1 MYKIYAD
8 DALIYTPD
16 VEELCLYNIVLTME
30 DNSAGT
36 LAFTMTS
43 GHPAFES
50 LKKLATMIR
59 VQDSSR
65 TIWKGRV
72 ISDDRNIDNI
82 KTVQCEGKLA
92 FLNDSIFPEFEFSG
106 APDVLF
112 SQIIDS
118 HNRQVGEKQRL
129 LPGNVTVKDKND
141 YIVRSSESALKT
153 WKAVKEKCFQS
164 SLGGHL
170 QIRYEADGDHIDW
183 LEDYQEIS
191 AQPISFGKNIIDLL
205 VNTSATETY
214 TAIRPQGAS
223 VDGKRISIA
232 DVNDGRDYIIDE
244 EKAAE
249 YGVIYAEPDESIWDD
264 VTLPAN
270 LLRKAKEKLKT
281 GIVLKKTIEVRA
293 IDLNLTDEQTEALQ
307 VCTYVRVVSEPHGI
321 EAWYLL
327 SKVEL
332 HIDAPENTRY
342 TLGAVKAALTD
353 TNKET
358 KSAIEKVMSTAIPT
372 DVSQLNND
380 ANYTTAPEVEK
391 IINESG
397 IAAPVISVV
406 SETDDEYILEVR
418 TAAETFHT
426 PNLKGQEGAAGITA
440 YELAV
445 ENGFAGTE
453 AEWLAS
459 LKGEPGD
466 TGRSAYEA
474 AVDGGFRG
482 TEAEWLASLKG
493 EPGDTGRS
501 AYEAAVDS
509 GFTGTEAEWLASL
522 KGKPGDTGHSAYEA
536 AVDSGFTGTE
546 AEWLASLKGEPGDT
560 GRSAYEAAV
569 DGGFTGTVEEWIA
582 SLKGEPGKDAAIKI
596 DDVVGTDGDFLQYK
610 NGKWT
615 AAPID
620 ELSDNREILSSPGD
634 VQENKEPG
642 KLVDALVIK
651 QVFQF
656 VSEGKRLIAL
666 AITDKG
672 VDTSAEDTFAQM
684 AENIG
689 MIQGGAGG
697 EGTVIKRIMNFSMP
711 VPEGQRQITTVL
723 LGLALDEELTVKS
736 FAKANITVTEG

>member
-43 GHPAFES
+43 EHPAFES

-59 VQDSSR
+59 VQESSR
-65 TIWKGRV
+65 TVWKGRV

-118 HNRQVGEKQRL
+118 HNRQVGEKQRFL
-129 LPGNVTVKDKND
+129 NGNITVKDKND
-141 YIVRSSESALKT
+141 YIVRSSESAMKT

-170 QIRYEADGDHIDW
+170 QIRYEEDGDHIDW

-191 AQPISFGKNIIDLL
+191 AQPISFGKNILDIL
-205 VNTSATETY
+205 VNTSAAETY

-223 VDGKRISIA
+223 VDGKRINIA
-232 DVNDGRDYIIDE
+232 DVNEGRDYIVDE

-249 YGVIYAEPDESIWDD
+249 YGIIYADPDESIWDD
-264 VTLPAN
+264 VTLPEN
-270 LLRKAKEKLKT
+270 LLRKAREKLKS
-281 GIVLKKTIEVRA
+281 GIVLKKTIEVKA
-293 IDLNLTDEQTEALQ
+293 IDLNLTDEQIEALN
-307 VCTYVRVVSEPHGI
+307 VCSYVRVVSEPHGI
-321 EAWYLL
+321 GAWYLL
-327 SKVEL
+327 SKAEI
-332 HIDAPENTRY
+332 HIDAPENTQY

-358 KSAIEKVMSTAIPT
+358 KSALERVMGIAIPT
-372 DVSQLNND
+372 DVSQLKND
-380 ANYTTAPEVEK
+380 ANYTTSTEVEK

-397 IAAPVISVV
+397 IAAPVISVS
-406 SETDDEYILEVR
+406 SETDDEYILEIQ
-418 TAAETFHT
+418 TAAETFDT
-426 PNLKGQEGAAGITA
+426 PNLKGREGTPGMTA

-445 ENGFAGTE
+445 KNGYEGTE
-453 AEWLAS
+453 TEWLAF

-474 AVDGGFRG
+474 AVDG
-482 TEAEWLASLKG
+482 
-493 EPGDTGRS
+493 
-501 AYEAAVDS
+501 

-522 KGKPGDTGHSAYEA
+522 KGKPGDTGH
-536 AVDSGFTGTE
+536 
-546 AEWLASLKGEPGDT
+546 
-560 GRSAYEAAV
+560 SAYEAAV

-596 DDVVGTDGDFLQYK
+596 DDVVGMDGDFLQYK

-615 AAPID
+615 AAPIN
-620 ELSDNREILSSPGD
+620 EQSDNREILSSAGD
-634 VQENKEPG
+634 VQSNKEPG

-672 VDTSAEDTFAQM
+672 VDTSAEDTFEQM

-689 MIQGGAGG
+689 MIQGGADG
-697 EGTVIKRIMNFSMP
+697 EGTVIKRITSFSMP
-711 VPEGQRQITTVL
+711 VPEGRPQITDVF
-723 LGLALDEELTVKS
+723 LGLTLDEGMIVKS
-736 FAKANITVTEG
+736 FAKANITVTEGKETGNVL

>member
-43 GHPAFES
+43 EHPAFES

-59 VQDSSR
+59 VQESSR
-65 TIWKGRV
+65 TVWKGRV

-118 HNRQVGEKQRL
+118 HNRQVGEKQRFL
-129 LPGNVTVKDKND
+129 NGNITVKDKND
-141 YIVRSSESALKT
+141 YIVRSSESAMKT

-170 QIRYEADGDHIDW
+170 QIRYEEDGDHIDW

-191 AQPISFGKNIIDLL
+191 AQPISFGKNILDIL
-205 VNTSATETY
+205 VNTSAAETY

-223 VDGKRISIA
+223 VDGKRINIA
-232 DVNDGRDYIIDE
+232 DVNEGRDYIVDE

-249 YGVIYAEPDESIWDD
+249 YGIIYADPDESIWDD
-264 VTLPAN
+264 VTLPEN
-270 LLRKAKEKLKT
+270 LLRKAREKLKS
-281 GIVLKKTIEVRA
+281 GIVLKKTIEVKA
-293 IDLNLTDEQTEALQ
+293 IDLNLTDEQIEALN
-307 VCTYVRVVSEPHGI
+307 VCSYVRVVSEPHGI
-321 EAWYLL
+321 GAWYLL
-327 SKVEL
+327 SKAEI
-332 HIDAPENTRY
+332 HIDAPENTQY

-358 KSAIEKVMSTAIPT
+358 KSALERVMGIAIPT
-372 DVSQLNND
+372 DVSQLKND
-380 ANYTTAPEVEK
+380 ANYTTSTEVEK

-397 IAAPVISVV
+397 IAAPVISVS
-406 SETDDEYILEVR
+406 SETDDEYILEIQ
-418 TAAETFHT
+418 TAAETFDT
-426 PNLKGQEGAAGITA
+426 PNLKGREGTPGMTA

-445 ENGFAGTE
+445 KNGYEGTETEWLAFLKGEPGDTGRSAYEAAVDGGFTGTE

-474 AVDGGFRG
+474 AVDGGF
-482 TEAEWLASLKG
+482 
-493 EPGDTGRS
+493 
-501 AYEAAVDS
+501 
-509 GFTGTEAEWLASL
+509 TGTEAEWLASL
-522 KGKPGDTGHSAYEA
+522 KGKPGDTGH
-536 AVDSGFTGTE
+536 
-546 AEWLASLKGEPGDT
+546 
-560 GRSAYEAAV
+560 SAYEAAV

-596 DDVVGTDGDFLQYK
+596 DDVVGMDGDFLQYK

-615 AAPID
+615 AAPIN
-620 ELSDNREILSSPGD
+620 EQSDNREILSSAGD
-634 VQENKEPG
+634 VQSNKEPG

-672 VDTSAEDTFAQM
+672 VDTSAEDTFEQM

-689 MIQGGAGG
+689 MIQGGADG
-697 EGTVIKRIMNFSMP
+697 EGTVIKRITSFSMP
-711 VPEGQRQITTVL
+711 VPEGRPQITDVF
-723 LGLALDEELTVKS
+723 LGLTLDEGMIVKS
-736 FAKANITVTEG
+736 FAKANITVTEGKETGNVL

>member
-8 DALIYTPD
+8 DVLIYTPD

-43 GHPAFES
+43 GHPAFER

-92 FLNDSIFPEFEFSG
+92 FLNDSVFPEFEFSG
-106 APDVLF
+106 APDQLF
-112 SQIIDS
+112 VQIVEH
-118 HNRQVGEKQRL
+118 HNRQVGEKQKL

-141 YIVRSSESALKT
+141 YIVRSSENAQKT

-170 QIRYEADGDHIDW
+170 QIRYEADGDYIDW

-191 AQPISFGKNIIDLL
+191 SQPISFGKNIIDLL

-223 VDGKRISIA
+223 VDGKRIGIT

-244 EKAAE
+244 ERAAE

-264 VTLPAN
+264 VTLPVN

-293 IDLNLTDEQTEALQ
+293 IDLNLTDEQTEALR
-307 VCTYVRVVSEPHGI
+307 VCTYVRVVSGPHGI

-327 SKVEL
+327 SKAEI

-358 KSAIEKVMSTAIPT
+358 KSAIEKVMSNAIPT
-372 DVSQLNND
+372 DVSQLKND

-391 IINESG
+391 IISESG
-397 IAAPVISVV
+397 IAAPVISVS
-406 SETDDEYILEVR
+406 SETDDEYILEIR

-426 PNLKGQEGAAGITA
+426 PNLKGQEGAAGMTA

-445 ENGFAGTE
+445 ENGYDGTE
-453 AEWLAS
+453 TEWLAF

-466 TGRSAYEA
+466 SGRSAYEA
-474 AVDGGFRG
+474 AVDG
-482 TEAEWLASLKG
+482 
-493 EPGDTGRS
+493 
-501 AYEAAVDS
+501 
-509 GFTGTEAEWLASL
+509 
-522 KGKPGDTGHSAYEA
+522 
-536 AVDSGFTGTE
+536 GFTGTE

-569 DGGFTGTVEEWIA
+569 NSGFLGTEEEWLA
-582 SLKGEPGKDAAIKI
+582 SLKGEPGNDAAIKI

-620 ELSDNREILSSPGD
+620 GLSDNREILSSAGD

-666 AITDKG
+666 ALTDKG
-672 VDTSAEDTFAQM
+672 VGTSAEDTFAQM

-689 MIQGGAGG
+689 MIRGGAGG
-697 EGTVIKRIMNFSMP
+697 EGTVIKRITSFSMP
-711 VPEGQRQITTVL
+711 VPEGQPQITTVL
-723 LGLALDEELTVKS
+723 LGVPLDEEPNVKQ
-736 FAKANITVTEG
+736 FAKANITVTER